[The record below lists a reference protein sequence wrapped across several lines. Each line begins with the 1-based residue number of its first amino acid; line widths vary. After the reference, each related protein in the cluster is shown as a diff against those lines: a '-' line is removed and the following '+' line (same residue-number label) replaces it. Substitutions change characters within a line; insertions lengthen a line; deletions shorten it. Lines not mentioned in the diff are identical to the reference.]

1 MRRTLILAAGFALI
15 AGSAFGQAMGDR
27 DTDYGRAGHQDWRH
41 GDRDGHGR
49 WDRDRRGGG
58 DRAARGRDEDEDD
71 DHPPMRSREGARF
84 RFQSGNTHFSVRCDG
99 RETMRACVEAALT
112 VLDRA
117 RSLPPSPAAPP
128 GESPQAPPR

>member
-41 GDRDGHGR
+41 GDRDGYGR
-49 WDRDRRGGG
+49 SDRDRRGGG
-58 DRAARGRDEDEDD
+58 DRAPRWRDEDD
-71 DHPPMRSREGARF
+71 DDDHLPMRAREGARF
-84 RFQSGNTHFSVRCDG
+84 RFQSGNTHFTVRCDG
-99 RETMRACVEAALT
+99 RETMRACVEAALM

-117 RSLPPSPAAPP
+117 RSLPPSPTPLQA
-128 GESPQAPPR
+128 EPQQGPPR